1 MTFLLTT
8 LSTAMKLALLAVL
21 ALALGASATAKDSGN
36 HVGVGATAIAPL
48 PGDRPIPRVT
58 VSLDDPPATR
68 WNKVMAEGNFNF
80 APMPVILTPRFAVH
94 RLPPG

>member
-1 MTFLLTT
+1 
-8 LSTAMKLALLAVL
+8 MKLASLTVLLL
-21 ALALGASATAKDSGN
+21 ALAVSATTAATQED
-36 HVGVGATAIAPL
+36 HVGVRTAIAPL

-80 APMPVILTPRFAVH
+80 APMPVILTPRFCRASFWRV
-94 RLPPG
+94 PPG